1 MHPPSDTHDA
11 ASTQPT
17 HVTITYAR
25 PDDSGLR
32 ALATRAYAH
41 DFAGALRLRRHNEN
55 TVEAFASTKLDT
67 LVSRRFA
74 ATMDCEDAVI
84 RAQAATQHP
93 DEHGV
98 FTAVTCPAAWT
109 GPLPP
114 QEGFTLVEDLPVD
127 TFLQLSRDNKQ
138 QTTSDKMPT
147 SLLNQDVITV
157 NNDATGTQ
165 ATVAN
170 RMVLTLDAFGLLPK
184 TTGTEGSKH
193 YPPVV
198 RVSVR
203 GRWVRLDTVFASVYY
218 NRGGHLLVL

>member
-1 MHPPSDTHDA
+1 MRPTVAHDDA
-11 ASTQPT
+11 ASNPPT
-17 HVTITYAR
+17 HVTITCTN
-25 PDDSGLR
+25 PTDTGLR

-41 DFAGALRLRRHNEN
+41 DFAAALRLRRHDEN
-55 TVEAFASTKLDT
+55 TIEVFASTKLDT

-74 ATMDCEDAVI
+74 GTMDCEDTVI
-84 RAQAATQHP
+84 RAQAATQP
-93 DEHGV
+93 LDKHGV
-98 FTAVTCPAAWT
+98 LTAVTCPAAWA

-114 QEGFTLVEDLPVD
+114 EEGFTLVEDLPVA

-165 ATVAN
+165 AIVAN

-184 TTGTEGSKH
+184 TAGTESSKH
-193 YPPVV
+193 FPPVV
-198 RVSVR
+198 RVSAR